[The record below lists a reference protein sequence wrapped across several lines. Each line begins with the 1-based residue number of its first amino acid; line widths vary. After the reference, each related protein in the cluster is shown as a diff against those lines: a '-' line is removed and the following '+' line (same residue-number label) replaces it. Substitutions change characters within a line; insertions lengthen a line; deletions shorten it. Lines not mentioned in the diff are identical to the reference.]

1 MKQSKVNI
9 QVVVRVR
16 PTSSPA
22 TKSLGYCNGEREI
35 MYKRHTP
42 IAGKETYKQYYF
54 DKVYHPTSTQEEV
67 YKGTVSPIIKQFLN
81 GFSCTVFAYGP
92 TGTGK
97 TYTMEGPSGPSG
109 SEKTTEITAES
120 GMIPRAIHEI
130 FTTLEKSKSDYT
142 VKISHL
148 EVYKEELYDLLAG
161 KKQTLRLLTRRS
173 KRKGATDKIEAVVH
187 GLQEFTVTNSSE
199 VLDHLRK
206 SSHERSVAETFSNRA
221 SSRSHCIFTITTLIK
236 ETTRDGQELL
246 KTAKLHLVDL
256 AGSEGADACIG
267 KDGKVNYQRKAES
280 TKINLSLLT
289 LGSVI
294 RNIAEGNP
302 HVPYLDSNLTKLL
315 SESLGGRTF
324 TCLIA
329 TVSLDAGSKEA
340 TKSTLQYAQMAKTIK
355 NTPEQNERMTK
366 KLV

>member
-1 MKQSKVNI
+1 
-9 QVVVRVR
+9 
-16 PTSSPA
+16 
-22 TKSLGYCNGEREI
+22 
-35 MYKRHTP
+35 
-42 IAGKETYKQYYF
+42 
-54 DKVYHPTSTQEEV
+54 
-67 YKGTVSPIIKQFLN
+67 
-81 GFSCTVFAYGP
+81 
-92 TGTGK
+92 
-97 TYTMEGPSGPSG
+97 
-109 SEKTTEITAES
+109 
-120 GMIPRAIHEI
+120 
-130 FTTLEKSKSDYT
+130 
-142 VKISHL
+142 
-148 EVYKEELYDLLAG
+148 
-161 KKQTLRLLTRRS
+161 
-173 KRKGATDKIEAVVH
+173 
-187 GLQEFTVTNSSE
+187 
-199 VLDHLRK
+199 
-206 SSHERSVAETFSNRA
+206 VAETFSNRA

-366 KLV
+366 KLVIKNYEMYDSMQLKGEEHAEQARQIEELHAELAQKEKEFAILQELFHTHEEQLQTAKKELRDATEKLQITSHELGEDF